1 MHIDCK
7 NAAEMRIAGPI
18 LESKDMCAIF
28 PKKGEKKEQN
38 LSKNVQNVKVYVRL
52 HAIIACIKL
61 LEKVLN
67 C

>member
-28 PKKGEKKEQN
+28 PKKGKKKRTKFEQ
-38 LSKNVQNVKVYVRL
+38 KCTECEGVC
-52 HAIIACIKL
+52 AIACDYCL
-61 LEKVLN
+61 H
-67 C
+67 

>member
-38 LSKNVQNVKVYVRL
+38 LSKNVQNVKVYMRL
-52 HAIIACIKL
+52 HAIIA
-61 LEKVLN
+61 
-67 C
+67 